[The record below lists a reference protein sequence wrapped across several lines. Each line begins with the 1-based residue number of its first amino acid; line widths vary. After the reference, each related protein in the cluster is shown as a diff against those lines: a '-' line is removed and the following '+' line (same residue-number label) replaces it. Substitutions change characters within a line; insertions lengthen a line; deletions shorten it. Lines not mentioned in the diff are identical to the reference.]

1 MRPDLVTIDDGSG
14 ADSDVKV
21 LAIVRDG
28 HPFAGD
34 SRGDGVLYLRRLAID
49 DQDVRAC
56 VGDDSGPGGVPDEVV
71 DIGEIDGV
79 GVERRCLG
87 AQNRVVSRNSAG

>member
-1 MRPDLVTIDDGSG
+1 
-14 ADSDVKV
+14 
-21 LAIVRDG
+21 
-28 HPFAGD
+28 
-34 SRGDGVLYLRRLAID
+34 
-49 DQDVRAC
+49 
-56 VGDDSGPGGVPDEVV
+56 VV